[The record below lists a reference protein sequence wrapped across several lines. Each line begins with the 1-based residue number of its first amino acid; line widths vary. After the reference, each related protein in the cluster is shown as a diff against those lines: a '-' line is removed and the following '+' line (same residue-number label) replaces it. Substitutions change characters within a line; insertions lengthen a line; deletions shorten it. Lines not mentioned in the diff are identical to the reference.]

1 MQHQP
6 VETADATPID
16 EAIFTTIGTLVN
28 HAVDQLDNPMLWQ
41 VLEEIAGSENAAAID
56 TGFAAVAAR
65 QFDDLAL
72 KLLETLGATFHA
84 LAIDRE
90 AGLARLHALAH
101 SHAHC
106 PQIAGALFF
115 VQRQG
120 TSQSADLSD
129 RFCEAP
135 FIKFETL
142 IDGNV
147 APCCS
152 IWTQHRL
159 GHLERDSFDTIWNG
173 PDAQAMRESIH
184 DGSYR
189 YCNKQRCTLIM
200 EDALPKKT
208 DVTDP
213 DLRDAIDN
221 ERLTMKSPKWL
232 FLAHDITCNLA
243 CPSCRSEL
251 LGSDDAQEA
260 RFAIIENEVF
270 HPLLNADGEVLV
282 SVSGQGDPWSSQH
295 YRSILRYMA
304 DHELTAKLNIHT
316 NALLM
321 SERKWEEYRGLERYE
336 TVVDVSIDACSP
348 HVYQHVRRPGK
359 WEKLEP
365 NLRFI
370 GRKRADGTFK
380 EFHINATVQ
389 LDNFHELPGL
399 TDFAADL
406 GCDSVRFYMMQ
417 NTGGH
422 ISADYARGN
431 VADAE
436 HPLHRAFLET
446 MRDPKLGLPQV
457 HLYDAAIWRTAGLA
471 AMLPADL
478 LGPDPSVQAYDMAI
492 AAARDTGDYGAVV
505 ALTVAAR
512 RAFPADARWLEIEAH
527 ALDILGFARQA
538 GYRRADATL
547 NAQPWRLAA

>member
-1 MQHQP
+1 MHSEP
-6 VETADATPID
+6 VASATATPID
-16 EAIFTTIGTLVN
+16 DAIFDTIGQLVN
-28 HAVDQLDNPMLWQ
+28 HAVEELDNPTLWE
-41 VLEEIAGSENAAAID
+41 VLEELAGGETAAALD
-56 TGFAAVAAR
+56 AGFSAVAAK
-65 QFDDLAL
+65 QFDPFAV
-72 KLLETLGATFHA
+72 KLVETLGATFHA
-84 LAIDRE
+84 LAIDKD

-101 SHAHC
+101 AHAHC
-106 PQIAGALFF
+106 PQIAGALFY
-115 VQRQG
+115 VARHG
-120 TSQSADLSD
+120 TEKSADLSN

-135 FIKFETL
+135 FVKFETL

-173 PDAQAMRESIH
+173 PDAQAMRGSIL

-200 EDALPKKT
+200 EDALPLT
-208 DVTDP
+208 SDVTDP

-221 ERLTMKSPKWL
+221 ERTVMKSPKWL

-251 LGSDDAQEA
+251 LGSDEAQEA

-282 SVSGQGDPWSSQH
+282 SISGQGDPWSSQH

-304 DHELTAKLNIHT
+304 DHELNARLNIHT

-321 SERKWEEYRGLERYE
+321 SERKWEEYKGLERYD
-336 TVVDVSIDACSP
+336 TIVDVSIDACSP
-348 HVYQHVRRPGK
+348 HVYRHVRRPGK

-370 GRKRADGTFK
+370 ARKRAAGTFR

-399 TDFAADL
+399 VDFGADL
-406 GCDSVRFYMMQ
+406 GVDSVRLYMMQ

-422 ISADYARGN
+422 IAADYARGN

-436 HPLHRAFLET
+436 HPLFRAFLET
-446 MRDPKLGLPQV
+446 LRDPKLGQAHV
-457 HLYDAAIWRTAGLA
+457 HLYDVAIWRSEALA
-471 AMLPADL
+471 ATLPSD
-478 LGPDPSVQAYDMAI
+478 GVQDFDAAI
-492 AAARDTGDYGAVV
+492 AAARDAGDYGAVV
-505 ALTVAAR
+505 ALCVAAR
-512 RAFPADARWLEIEAH
+512 RADPDPHWLEIEAH
-527 ALDILGFARQA
+527 ALDTLGFARQA
-538 GYRRADATL
+538 GYRRADAAL
-547 NAQPWRLAA
+547 AAEPWRLAA